1 MEETRNEAS
10 GENKLFEDRET
21 RSIDPSDHASS
32 SSLFISP
39 AAPVLLQQPHY
50 IRASPTINWSCSET
64 ETRRDG
70 NLTATISAERSGH
83 FSEATA
89 RSFPLDP
96 QTIESTMEPSERASS
111 SLPVLWPDPSLAPPY
126 VSMMPSLPNV
136 TYVEEI
142 DGDGRVS
149 NHNPHMPPDQFPYTT
164 PATESASFNQAV
176 EVIPPFSEGQTSTL
190 TSATNSA
197 ISDEATVTNTT
208 PAKKRKQLCRKPRTK
223 FTPEQLDILQRE
235 LKLNTALSKQRKKEI
250 ARKTNLP
257 EETVQ
262 KWFNN
267 NRHKMNV
274 KMNENARNP
283 CNKQEV
289 FDESSQQASSSSSVL
304 PSTSHEHDT
313 EVSPQAEIV
322 IKYTAPASGSCSN
335 TDDVS
340 NIVRFQQE
348 NSHASN

>member
-111 SLPVLWPDPSLAPPY
+111 SLPVLWPDPSLIPPY

-149 NHNPHMPPDQFPYTT
+149 NRNPHMPLDQFPYTT

-176 EVIPPFSEGQTSTL
+176 ARTFEQQTYFYPFPTL
-190 TSATNSA
+190 PVEKETTNVRLSGEMLVSHHLT
-197 ISDEATVTNTT
+197 IS
-208 PAKKRKQLCRKPRTK
+208 L
-223 FTPEQLDILQRE
+223 
-235 LKLNTALSKQRKKEI
+235 
-250 ARKTNLP
+250 
-257 EETVQ
+257 
-262 KWFNN
+262 
-267 NRHKMNV
+267 
-274 KMNENARNP
+274 
-283 CNKQEV
+283 
-289 FDESSQQASSSSSVL
+289 
-304 PSTSHEHDT
+304 
-313 EVSPQAEIV
+313 IV
-322 IKYTAPASGSCSN
+322 INVP
-335 TDDVS
+335 DVMFTL
-340 NIVRFQQE
+340 NKLTQ
-348 NSHASN
+348 